1 MDKLRTLLRPISV
14 IVKQDAQ
21 HREEQRLR
29 GELFNVFKILK
40 LDTNETRTHSAFIA
54 ELLNPKGDHGVGDKF
69 LRSFVNTIDCLKA
82 LNFNTKDARVD
93 VEFCIESGRI
103 DIIITS
109 HNKAIVIEN
118 KIRADDQPCQLVR
131 YRKYAKKDTNGYRL
145 LYLTLYGEEA
155 SEKSTQN
162 KLKDQEDYYAIGY
175 DNEIIKWLDAC
186 LFDSIRHPIVRETI
200 IQYQSLLRNL
210 TKQNM
215 DTKYKDEIFKIMIK
229 PEYVEEFAAIAS
241 LHDEW
246 QDHIVKNYLINPLE
260 EFAKK
265 HKLGFEDYI
274 SKDDD
279 DSLNRARYVGL
290 CFYRRNWQNASIRIL
305 SNASNWRGFNI
316 DISNRGDDFLKVTPK
331 NFFGR
336 KTNDY
341 FPYGW
346 EYLDK
351 YRDWTDDVM
360 VDMINGKVAEYIKEK
375 VLSVLE
381 KIKKQRL
388 PMP

>member
-1 MDKLRTLLRPISV
+1 M
-14 IVKQDAQ
+14 
-21 HREEQRLR
+21 
-29 GELFNVFKILK
+29 
-40 LDTNETRTHSAFIA
+40 
-54 ELLNPKGDHGVGDKF
+54 
-69 LRSFVNTIDCLKA
+69 KA

-118 KIRADDQPCQLVR
+118 KIRADDQPYQLVR
-131 YRKYAKKDTNGYRL
+131 YRKYAKKDTNDYRL
-145 LYLTLYGEEA
+145 LYLTLDGKEA
-155 SEKSTQN
+155 SEKSTRN
-162 KLKDQEDYYAIGY
+162 KLKDQEDYYAISYG
-175 DNEIIKWLDAC
+175 NEIIKWLAAC

-215 DTKYKDEIFKIMIK
+215 DTKYKDEIFKIMVK
-229 PEYVEEFAAIAS
+229 PENVEEFAAIAS

-246 QDHIVKNYLINPLE
+246 QDHIVKNYLIKPLE

-265 HKLGFEDYI
+265 HKLGFENCIFNEDG
-274 SKDDD
+274 S
-279 DSLNRARYVGL
+279 SNRGSCVGL
-290 CFYRRNWQNASIRIL
+290 YFYRRNWQNASIRIF
-305 SNASNWRGFNI
+305 SNANDWQGFDI

-331 NFFGR
+331 NFFAR
-336 KTNDY
+336 KPHDG

-346 EYLDK
+346 EYLDQ
-351 YRDWTDDVM
+351 YSDWTDDVM
-360 VDMINGKVAEYIKEK
+360 VDMVNGKVAEYIEEK